1 MLFRSERPDLLA
13 KVVPTYPPGAK
24 RMVRDNGVW
33 ARTLMRSNV
42 ELVTDAVA
50 RIVPNGVETADGTVH
65 EGDVLL
71 YGTGYEASRFLAPM
85 QVTGRDGVDLHAQ
98 WAGDARAYLGVT
110 VPGFPNFFC
119 LYGPNTNIVINGSI
133 IYFSECGVRYVM
145 SLVETL
151 LRSRAASIEVRR
163 DVHDKIGRAHV

>member
-1 MLFRSERPDLLA
+1 M
-13 KVVPTYPPGAK
+13 T
-24 RMVRDNGVW
+24 
-33 ARTLMRSNV
+33 
-42 ELVTDAVA
+42 
-50 RIVPNGVETADGTVH
+50 GVETADGTVH

-119 LYGPNTNIVINGSI
+119 LYGPNTNIVINGSTI
-133 IYFSECGVRYVM
+133 TGAVDF
-145 SLVETL
+145 TA
-151 LRSRAASIEVRR
+151 SRHSAPPRV
-163 DVHDKIGRAHV
+163 K